1 VRALWEDEVNFFA
14 IFLAVMVMIIPGLK
28 WLSMFCVWFVKA
40 PVKYLINLKHIV
52 SGIAKWSMLDCFTLG
67 FFIFIFEAS
76 EIVAV
81 EYRFGLIAMWI
92 SFFINTTLDIIYH
105 TSISATIRKFE
116 AKDLEHASSIVRQS
130 QVMTASMMMSN
141 DDEDDTQASFGGE
154 KIVNPS
160 HLAEKSRDSRN
171 SNPYESGNVNYTSDI

>member
-1 VRALWEDEVNFFA
+1 MM
-14 IFLAVMVMIIPGLK
+14 VMVIPGLK
-28 WLSMFCVWFVKA
+28 WLAMFLVWFTRA
-40 PVKYLINLKHIV
+40 PVKYLVNLKHIV

-105 TSISATIRKFE
+105 SSLSFTIKKFE
-116 AKDLEHASSIVRQS
+116 AKDLEYAGSIVRQS
-130 QVMTASMMMSN
+130 QIMTASMMVSGEGEEVNQPSFAENN
-141 DDEDDTQASFGGE
+141 DDPM
-154 KIVNPS
+154 VNSS
-160 HLAEKSRDSRN
+160 HLKAGVK
-171 SNPYESGNVNYTSDI
+171 GNVNYTSDI